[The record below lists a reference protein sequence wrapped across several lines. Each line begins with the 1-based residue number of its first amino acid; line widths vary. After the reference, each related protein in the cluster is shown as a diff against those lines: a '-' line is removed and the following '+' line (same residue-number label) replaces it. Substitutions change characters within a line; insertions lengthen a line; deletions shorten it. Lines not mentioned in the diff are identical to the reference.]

1 MGTPNPTKMERGRC
15 AMPVGM
21 SAVAVLLSMALV
33 LSMSLPSEAAGSSTA
48 GLSQWGAG
56 LQTRIRAGERRLLN
70 ITNGTMY
77 TETSAAA
84 SPPSTTP
91 APAPAKNFEVRFTV
105 SLPYSKADF
114 TADKQTK
121 FKEAV
126 ASAAGAAIADVTLT
140 ITEVRRRAGKIN
152 VEVTIKVATE
162 AAAKTMASAITADK
176 LNEKLKA
183 AGLEEATMVSAPT
196 VAKKGDPKAAAPA
209 PALDASARPAA
220 SPIVAPVV
228 AAVAALIASAGF
240 MRTT

>member
-1 MGTPNPTKMERGRC
+1 MGTPNPTKMERGRS

-21 SAVAVLLSMALV
+21 SAVVVLLSMALV
-33 LSMSLPSEAAGSSTA
+33 LSMSLPSEAAGCSTA
-48 GLSQWGAG
+48 GLSKWGSG
-56 LQTRIRAGERRLLN
+56 LQTRIRAGERRLLSN
-70 ITNGTMY
+70 STANY
-77 TETSAAA
+77 TTTSANSMVTTAA
-84 SPPSTTP
+84 TPAPSTT
-91 APAPAKNFEVRFTV
+91 AKKFEVKFTV

-126 ASAAGAAIADVTLT
+126 ASAAGGGATKDDVTLK
-140 ITEVRRRAGKIN
+140 ITEARRRAGKIN
-152 VEVTIKVATE
+152 VEVTIKVATRE
-162 AAAKTMASAITADK
+162 AANTMAAAITADK

-183 AGLEEATMVSAPT
+183 AGLEEATMVSKPT
-196 VAKKGDPKAAAPA
+196 VAEAGAA
-209 PALDASARPAA
+209 LSNARPAA

>member
-1 MGTPNPTKMERGRC
+1 MGTPNPTKMERGRS

-21 SAVAVLLSMALV
+21 SAVVVLLSMALV

-48 GLSQWGAG
+48 GLSKWGSG
-56 LQTRIRAGERRLLN
+56 LQTRIRAGERRLLSN
-70 ITNGTMY
+70 STANY
-77 TETSAAA
+77 TTTSANSMVTTAA
-84 SPPSTTP
+84 TTTATPAPSTT
-91 APAPAKNFEVRFTV
+91 AKKFVVKFTV
-105 SLPYSKADF
+105 SLPYSMADF

-126 ASAAGAAIADVTLT
+126 ASAAGGGATKDDVTLK
-140 ITEVRRRAGKIN
+140 ITEARRRAGKIN
-152 VEVTIKVATE
+152 VEVTIKVATKE
-162 AAAKTMASAITADK
+162 AANTMAAAITADK

-183 AGLEEATMVSAPT
+183 AGLEEATMVSKPT
-196 VAKKGDPKAAAPA
+196 VAEAGAA
-209 PALDASARPAA
+209 LSNARPAA

>member
-84 SPPSTTP
+84 SPPSTTS

-105 SLPYSKADF
+105 SLPYSMADF
-114 TADKQTK
+114 TADKQTT

-126 ASAAGAAIADVTLT
+126 ASAAGGGATKDDVTLT

-162 AAAKTMASAITADK
+162 DAAKTMASAITADK

-196 VAKKGDPKAAAPA
+196 VAKKGDAK
-209 PALDASARPAA
+209 PALEANARPAA

>member
-1 MGTPNPTKMERGRC
+1 MGTPNPTKMERGRS

-21 SAVAVLLSMALV
+21 SAVVVLLSMALV

-48 GLSQWGAG
+48 RLSKWGSG
-56 LQTRIRAGERRLLN
+56 LQTRIRAGERRLLSN
-70 ITNGTMY
+70 STANY
-77 TETSAAA
+77 TTTSANSMVTTAA
-84 SPPSTTP
+84 TTTTTP
-91 APAPAKNFEVRFTV
+91 APSTTAKKFEVKFTV

-126 ASAAGAAIADVTLT
+126 ASAAGGGATKDDVTLK
-140 ITEVRRRAGKIN
+140 ITEARRRAGKIN
-152 VEVTIKVATE
+152 VEVTIKVATKE
-162 AAAKTMASAITADK
+162 AANTMAAAITADK
-176 LNEKLKA
+176 LNEKLRA
-183 AGLEEATMVSAPT
+183 AGLEQATMVSKPT
-196 VAKKGDPKAAAPA
+196 VAEAGAA
-209 PALDASARPAA
+209 LSNARPAA

>member
-1 MGTPNPTKMERGRC
+1 MGTPNPTKMERGRS

-21 SAVAVLLSMALV
+21 SAVVVLLSMALV

-48 GLSQWGAG
+48 GLSKWGSG
-56 LQTRIRAGERRLLN
+56 LQTRIRAGERRLLSN
-70 ITNGTMY
+70 STTNY
-77 TETSAAA
+77 TTTSANSMVTTAA
-84 SPPSTTP
+84 TTTTTP
-91 APAPAKNFEVRFTV
+91 APTAKKFEVKFTV

-126 ASAAGAAIADVTLT
+126 ASTAGAAVADVSLK
-140 ITEVRRRAGKIN
+140 ITEARRRAGKIN
-152 VEVTIKVATE
+152 VEVTIKVATKE
-162 AAAKTMASAITADK
+162 AANAMAGAITADK

-183 AGLEEATMVSAPT
+183 AGLEEATMVSKPT
-196 VAKKGDPKAAAPA
+196 VAEAGAA
-209 PALDASARPAA
+209 LSNARPAA

>member
-15 AMPVGM
+15 AMPVGV

-48 GLSQWGAG
+48 GLFKWGSG
-56 LQTRIRAGERRLLN
+56 LQTRIRAGERRLLSN
-70 ITNGTMY
+70 STANY
-77 TETSAAA
+77 TTTSANSMVTTAA
-84 SPPSTTP
+84 TTTTTP
-91 APAPAKNFEVRFTV
+91 APSTTAKKFEVKFTV

-126 ASAAGAAIADVTLT
+126 ASAAGGGATKDDVTLK
-140 ITEVRRRAGKIN
+140 ITEARRRAGKIN
-152 VEVTIKVATE
+152 VEVTIKVATKDAANAM
-162 AAAKTMASAITADK
+162 AAAISAKT

-183 AGLEEATMVSAPT
+183 AGLEEATMVSTPT
-196 VAKKGDPKAAAPA
+196 VAEAGAA
-209 PALDASARPAA
+209 LSNARPAA

>member
-1 MGTPNPTKMERGRC
+1 MGTPNPTKMERGRS

-21 SAVAVLLSMALV
+21 SAVVVLLSMALV

-48 GLSQWGAG
+48 GLSKWGSG
-56 LQTRIRAGERRLLN
+56 LQTRIRAGERRLLSLSN
-70 ITNGTMY
+70 STNY
-77 TETSAAA
+77 TTTSANSMVTTAA
-84 SPPSTTP
+84 TTTATPAPSTT
-91 APAPAKNFEVRFTV
+91 AKKFVVKFTV

-126 ASAAGAAIADVTLT
+126 ASAAGGEATKDDVTLK
-140 ITEVRRRAGKIN
+140 ITEARRRAGKIN
-152 VEVTIKVATE
+152 VEVTIKVATKE
-162 AAAKTMASAITADK
+162 AANAMAAEITADK

-183 AGLEEATMVSAPT
+183 AGLEEATMVSKPT
-196 VAKKGDPKAAAPA
+196 VAEAGAA
-209 PALDASARPAA
+209 LSNARPAA

-240 MRTT
+240 MR

>member
-1 MGTPNPTKMERGRC
+1 MGNPTKMERGRC

-48 GLSQWGAG
+48 GLSKWGAG
-56 LQTRIRAGERRLLN
+56 LQTPDPRRGAPAALQPYKLYRN
-70 ITNGTMY
+70 
-77 TETSAAA
+77 TSSAPAP
-84 SPPSTTP
+84 PPSTTTTP
-91 APAPAKNFEVRFTV
+91 APTAKNFEVRFTV

-126 ASAAGAAIADVTLT
+126 ASTAGAAIADVSLK

-162 AAAKTMASAITADK
+162 DAAKTMASAITADK

-196 VAKKGDPKAAAPA
+196 VAKKGDPKAALEAN
-209 PALDASARPAA
+209 ALDASARPAA

-240 MRTT
+240 MQTT

>member
-56 LQTRIRAGERRLLN
+56 LQTRIRAGERRLLSN
-70 ITNGTMY
+70 HTNY
-77 TETSAAA
+77 TET
-84 SPPSTTP
+84 P
-91 APAPAKNFEVRFTV
+91 APSPALESAKNFEVRFTV

>member
-1 MGTPNPTKMERGRC
+1 MGTPNPTKMESGRR

-21 SAVAVLLSMALV
+21 SAVVVLLSMALV

-48 GLSQWGAG
+48 GLSKWGSG
-56 LQTRIRAGERRLLN
+56 LQTRIRAGERRLLSN
-70 ITNGTMY
+70 STANY
-77 TETSAAA
+77 TTTSANSMVTTAA
-84 SPPSTTP
+84 TTTTTP
-91 APAPAKNFEVRFTV
+91 APSTTAKKFEVKFTV

-126 ASAAGAAIADVTLT
+126 ASAAGGGATKDDVTLK
-140 ITEVRRRAGKIN
+140 ITEARRRAGKIN
-152 VEVTIKVATE
+152 VEVTIKVATKE
-162 AAAKTMASAITADK
+162 AANTMAAAITADK

-183 AGLEEATMVSAPT
+183 AGLEEATMVSKPT
-196 VAKKGDPKAAAPA
+196 VAEAGAA
-209 PALDASARPAA
+209 LSNARPAA

>member
-56 LQTRIRAGERRLLN
+56 LQTRIRAGERRLLSN
-70 ITNGTMY
+70 HTNY
-77 TETSAAA
+77 TETPA
-84 SPPSTTP
+84 PS
-91 APAPAKNFEVRFTV
+91 PAPAKNFEVRFTV

-162 AAAKTMASAITADK
+162 AAAKTMASAITVDK

-196 VAKKGDPKAAAPA
+196 VAKKGDPKAATPA

>member
-1 MGTPNPTKMERGRC
+1 
-15 AMPVGM
+15 V
-21 SAVAVLLSMALV
+21 SAVAVLLSMAL
-33 LSMSLPSEAAGSSTA
+33 LSSMSLPSEAAGSSTA

-105 SLPYSKADF
+105 SLPYSMAEF
-114 TADKQTK
+114 TADKQTT

-126 ASAAGAAIADVTLT
+126 ASAAGGGATKDDVTLT

-162 AAAKTMASAITADK
+162 DAAKTMASAITADK

-196 VAKKGDPKAAAPA
+196 VAKKGDAK
-209 PALDASARPAA
+209 PALEANARPAA

>member
-56 LQTRIRAGERRLLN
+56 LQTRIRAGERRLLSN
-70 ITNGTMY
+70 HTNY
-77 TETSAAA
+77 TETPA
-84 SPPSTTP
+84 PS
-91 APAPAKNFEVRFTV
+91 PAPAKNFEVRFTV

-183 AGLEEATMVSAPT
+183 AGLEEATMVSKPT
-196 VAKKGDPKAAAPA
+196 VAEAGAA
-209 PALDASARPAA
+209 LSNARPAA

>member
-1 MGTPNPTKMERGRC
+1 MERGRC

-56 LQTRIRAGERRLLN
+56 LQTRIRAGERRLLSN
-70 ITNGTMY
+70 HTTNY
-77 TETSAAA
+77 TETSA
-84 SPPSTTP
+84 PPSTTAAP
-91 APAPAKNFEVRFTV
+91 APAPTKNFEVRFTV

-140 ITEVRRRAGKIN
+140 IT
-152 VEVTIKVATE
+152 
-162 AAAKTMASAITADK
+162 
-176 LNEKLKA
+176 
-183 AGLEEATMVSAPT
+183 VSTP
-196 VAKKGDPKAAAPA
+196 
-209 PALDASARPAA
+209 
-220 SPIVAPVV
+220 
-228 AAVAALIASAGF
+228 
-240 MRTT
+240 

>member
-56 LQTRIRAGERRLLN
+56 LQTRIRAGERRLLSN
-70 ITNGTMY
+70 HTKVTTNY
-77 TETSAAA
+77 TET
-84 SPPSTTP
+84 P
-91 APAPAKNFEVRFTV
+91 APSPATAKNFEVRFTV

-183 AGLEEATMVSAPT
+183 AGLEEATMVSKPT
-196 VAKKGDPKAAAPA
+196 VAEAGAA
-209 PALDASARPAA
+209 LSNARPAA

>member
-56 LQTRIRAGERRLLN
+56 LQTRIRAGERRLLSN
-70 ITNGTMY
+70 HTNY
-77 TETSAAA
+77 TET
-84 SPPSTTP
+84 P
-91 APAPAKNFEVRFTV
+91 APSPAPGSAKNFEVRFTV

-162 AAAKTMASAITADK
+162 ETATTMASAITADK

-196 VAKKGDPKAAAPA
+196 VAKKG
-209 PALDASARPAA
+209 
-220 SPIVAPVV
+220 
-228 AAVAALIASAGF
+228 
-240 MRTT
+240 